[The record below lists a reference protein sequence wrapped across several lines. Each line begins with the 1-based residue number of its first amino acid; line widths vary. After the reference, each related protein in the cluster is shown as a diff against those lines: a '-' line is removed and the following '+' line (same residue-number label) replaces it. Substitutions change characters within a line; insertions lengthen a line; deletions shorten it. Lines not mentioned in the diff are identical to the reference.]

1 MILMN
6 QMMSL
11 KDSKPLKTWN
21 TKQKLFDVNKVLRS
35 KRHSQDYIKKEHF
48 RLNKQRGILI
58 TWYSFF
64 IDDSMLT
71 DLIRVHRRNKMLS
84 KQIVESFKRKDT
96 NRIPFYDMPKEI
108 KVTIDSIVANS
119 DQISDVSKIKF
130 RRDSKTRSSNKRK
143 RNYCHSS
150 LDQYV
155 YM

>member
-1 MILMN
+1 
-6 QMMSL
+6 
-11 KDSKPLKTWN
+11 
-21 TKQKLFDVNKVLRS
+21 
-35 KRHSQDYIKKEHF
+35 
-48 RLNKQRGILI
+48 
-58 TWYSFF
+58 
-64 IDDSMLT
+64 MLT

-130 RRDSKTRSSNKRK
+130 RRDSKTRSSTKRK

-155 YM
+155 YMQNIMNLYRKRSYFNESSLDFKPIAPITSLFLNKQLKINDIK